1 MKSNVD
7 IELPESWCTTTL
19 KDVYHIFG
27 GGTPATSKLEYWG
40 GNIPWITSAD
50 IEGVHAVNVRKY
62 VTEKGIDNSTT
73 TKAPKNSLLVVTR
86 VGLGKIAIIKEETCF
101 SQDLQALVMAEEL
114 VIPEYTLYLL
124 SYKLQFLKYEGR
136 GTTISGLTKKQLK
149 DLEYQLPPL
158 NEQHR
163 IVAKIEEL
171 FSELDKGIESLK
183 TAREQLKVYRQALL
197 KHAFEGKLTEQWRKD
212 NADKLETADQLLER
226 IKQEREARYLQQ
238 LKAWKAAVKQ
248 WEADGKKGK
257 RPKKPRTL
265 KPISHNIELIDQD
278 SELEDLPKG
287 WLKLQVNDCL
297 LEPPSNG
304 RSVKDR
310 VGGFPVLRLTA
321 LKPPKI
327 DIAAHKNGDWEREQ
341 AKDYIIRE
349 GDFLLSRG
357 NGSKNLVGLGKLV
370 PPLEFEVAYPDT
382 MVRLRVI
389 SGCLIDEYLAQVWN
403 SRVVR
408 RQIEK
413 NARTTAGIYKI
424 NQKHLAEFK
433 LPLCSIEEQKQ
444 IVDLLSENLP
454 LLDQMEK
461 DIGKGL
467 DTSEALR
474 QSILKKAFSGQLVPQ
489 DPNDEP
495 ASALLERIAKEKE
508 AAGAKVK
515 KTKAAKKKTK
525 TTQSR
530 TRETR

>member
-1 MKSNVD
+1 MDRRTAWAEVQLLD
-7 IELPESWCTTTL
+7 IANLSAGNTPSKKITGNYGGYIPFVKPPELQNRRINCAPEMLSEQGSENARLLPENAVLVSC
-19 KDVYHIFG
+19 I
-27 GGTPATSKLEYWG
+27 
-40 GNIPWITSAD
+40 GNLGKTGISGCKIAFNQQINA
-50 IEGVHAVNVRKY
+50 IEAY
-62 VTEKGIDNSTT
+62 PGIDPGFIFYQ
-73 TKAPKNSLLVVTR
+73 AQ
-86 VGLGKIAIIKEETCF
+86 
-101 SQDLQALVMAEEL
+101 SQNFRNQLEQRATA
-114 VIPEYTLYLL
+114 
-124 SYKLQFLKYEGR
+124 
-136 GTTISGLTKKQLK
+136 TTISIVNKGNFSTIKVWV
-149 DLEYQLPPL
+149 PPT

-226 IKQEREARYLQQ
+226 IKQEREARYQQQ

-248 WEADGKKGK
+248 WEAAGQKGK

-321 LKPPKI
+321 LKPLKI

-424 NQKHLAEFK
+424 NQKHIAEFK

-515 KTKAAKKKTK
+515 KT
-525 TTQSR
+525 R
-530 TRETR
+530 R